1 MAKGGP
7 TMRIAVDAVP
17 LLHRRPTG
25 IQNHARGICQALAKI
40 GGHEYALVYEQSLQR
55 WEEFDDSFARSL
67 GPAWTLAAA
76 ASPGPTAGLA
86 RRIWEGWTLPRLLRR
101 LGIDVYYS
109 PTTRGPTRG
118 RVGGAVTIHDLA
130 QEAAGVAS
138 APPAAVVRLARRSRG
153 IFAVSDA
160 TARDIQRLLHVEPER
175 IATIYNGPALGIAR
189 RDAEACRPLCAQLGL
204 APGRFLLC
212 VGDENWRRRYDL
224 LWQAMAA
231 HWAAGRLADVRVVF
245 VGRQDWRES
254 NLSRLVGGGSHVD
267 QAVFLSGASDGDLS
281 VLYSSALATVLPT
294 EAEGFGMPAV
304 EAMVCD
310 CPVLCSDIPVLREVA
325 GKAARYS
332 PLAVEALSQAVLALE
347 SDRPLRDELVR
358 MGREQAKRY
367 AWEESAR
374 RVLATLERL
383 R

>member
-1 MAKGGP
+1 
-7 TMRIAVDAVP
+7 MRIAVDAVP
-17 LLHRRPTG
+17 LLHKNPTG
-25 IQNHARGICQALAKI
+25 IQNHARGICRALATI
-40 GGHEYALVYEQSLQR
+40 GGHEYLLVYERSIEG

-67 GPAWTLAAA
+67 GPAWRLVGAS
-76 ASPGPTAGLA
+76 SPGPTAGLA

-101 LGIDVYYS
+101 LGADVYYS

-118 RVGGAVTIHDLA
+118 PVGGVVTIHDLA
-130 QEAAGVAS
+130 QEAAGVVS
-138 APPAAVVRLARRSRG
+138 APPPAVVRLARRSRG
-153 IFAVSDA
+153 LLAVSDA

-175 IATIYNGPALGIAR
+175 ITTIYNGPALGIAHR
-189 RDAEACRPLCAQLGL
+189 EPDACRSLCRQLRL

-224 LWQAMAA
+224 LWQAMET
-231 HWAAGRLADVRVVF
+231 HWAAGRLADVRVVL

-254 NLSRLVGGGSHVD
+254 NLAHLTGASGHADR
-267 QAVFLSGASDGDLS
+267 AIFLSGVSDGDLS

-325 GKAARYS
+325 GEAARYF
-332 PLAVEALSQAVLALE
+332 PLTIEGLSQAVLAVADE
-347 SDRPLRDELVR
+347 ASPRAELVR
-358 MGREQAKRY
+358 LGRQRAKRY
-367 AWEESAR
+367 AWDESAR
-374 RVLATLERL
+374 RVLETLEKVR
-383 R
+383 